1 MAFQENDLVV
11 KTNNGFVE
19 IIIYGNGSTNDRSI
33 ANPPIGSVWAQKQN
47 VTNPQLIQFYLAD
60 KTLLTAQEFGKIKDL
75 NGDPFG
81 VDIDSALS
89 AILALIAPVSGG
101 GGGGDA
107 TAANQLLQLSEA
119 QDQTTIQGSTLPSI
133 RLSNLDTAA
142 ATTQL
147 ATNQINGS
155 QVTQD
160 FLLSVSKENVLNQ
173 SIIRRVD
180 KNIDIDTTGLPEAV
194 TFLGGAYTGF
204 PISGFGAIQVLSSS
218 AADAGT
224 LIVTFLESQSS
235 TDYQQATF
243 AVNGT
248 TPVNLDI
255 NGNPVNAYRVISAV
269 YRSTANPATTF
280 NLGTITVR
288 YIATPAVAFLA
299 IPIGRNISHGAVF
312 TVPQGKKALIL
323 PTRYSV
329 NNIASAVLECAMY
342 IRSFNLTTLTYDSPL
357 ACFSATVTAGTPLIY
372 DYNGGFLIDAGTDI
386 VPIVVLSST
395 NNVTIE
401 ASYSVQL
408 FNA

>member
-47 VTNPQLIQFYLAD
+47 VTNPQLIQFYLVD
-60 KTLLTAQEFGKIKDL
+60 KTMIAGANFAAIKDL

-81 VDIDSALS
+81 ADIDSALS
-89 AILALIAPVSGG
+89 AILTLIAPTSGGG

-107 TAANQLLQLSEA
+107 TAANQQLQIDEAVFQTNLLAQLPDIA
-119 QDQTTIQGSTLPSI
+119 QNTQVTST
-133 RLSNLDTAA
+133 NLDLVVN
-142 ATTQL
+142 QQ
-147 ATNQINGS
+147 TNGA
-155 QVTQD
+155 QVSKD
-160 FLLSVSKENVLNQ
+160 FLLAAARGQIANENVLL
-173 SIIRRVD
+173 RVD
-180 KNIDIDTTGLPEAV
+180 KNTDIDTTGLPEGI

-204 PISGFGAIQVLSSS
+204 PVTGFGAIQVLSSS
-218 AADAGT
+218 AADIGILT
-224 LIVTFLESQSS
+224 VTYLASQSS

-248 TPVNLDI
+248 TPTNVDTGGATI
-255 NGNPVNAYRVISAV
+255 TAYRVISAI
-269 YRSTANPATTF
+269 YQSTANRATTF

-299 IPIGRNISHGAVF
+299 IPIGANISHGNVY
-312 TVPQGKKALIL
+312 TVPQGKKALL
-323 PTRYSV
+323 LRSRYSA
-329 NNIASAVLECAMY
+329 NNVAAAVLECAMF
-342 IRSFNLTTLTYDSPL
+342 IRPFNFSTLTYSSPL
-357 ACFSATVTAGTPLIY
+357 ACFSATVTAGTPLEY
-372 DYNGGFLIDAGTDI
+372 DYGGGFLLNAGTDI
-386 VPIVVLSST
+386 VPIVRLSST

-401 ASYSVQL
+401 ADYSLLV